1 MEIDLGILGSERM
14 GDDLVEIE
22 QGDRVGLGSLSAGA
36 RGSFIGKW
44 VVYERQRPG
53 GIALILVGE
62 SLGFIG
68 RMNKQVIA
76 KGVENG
82 TGKVCRSR
90 SLQAKGHK

>member
-53 GIALILVGE
+53 RIALILVGE
-62 SLGFIG
+62 SLGFYREDEQAG
-68 RMNKQVIA
+68 YC
-76 KGVENG
+76 E
-82 TGKVCRSR
+82 RSR
-90 SLQAKGHK
+90 KWDWQSLSL